1 MVWLKCSALMMV
13 STSIRA
19 PFYFLQLV
27 VSFFLLHEHDDGVFN
42 PIGNVSLL
50 FISYKKFFFTYFFN
64 DHETYKRQKKTHIL
78 FGIQI
83 LFNDL
88 GYPKDSKNKQVKKIK
103 YTLLFKVQ
111 ISRYYPDIQKSIAYM
126 KINIKKIWGSNTMY
140 TVYEVDKKN
149 DYFQS
154 SFFFFFPS
162 LI

>member
-1 MVWLKCSALMMV
+1 MKR
-13 STSIRA
+13 I
-19 PFYFLQLV
+19 
-27 VSFFLLHEHDDGVFN
+27 
-42 PIGNVSLL
+42 NV
-50 FISYKKFFFTYFFN
+50 K
-64 DHETYKRQKKTHIL
+64 KKTHIL

-154 SFFFFFPS
+154 SFFFFFS
-162 LI
+162 FFVIIKFYRYILLNTG